1 MRAASRKVSFSTAL
15 QPKMPKMRMVTFQ
28 RATEKV
34 TGFLASP
41 RDPIRH
47 QAIIVIHEWWGLN
60 KWVKERT
67 ANLAA
72 NGHVALAVDL
82 YQGKVTADPSEARKL
97 KRGLPKDRA
106 MHDLKAA
113 FDYLAVRSDVD
124 PKHIGSLGWSM
135 GGGLALQLAIHE
147 PRLAACVVNYGPLP
161 TNLVDIQKINAR
173 VLGIFG
179 SLDRGISPHKVRVF
193 ETSMIAVKKSVD
205 IEIYDGAGHAFE
217 SPANKSGYRP
227 KATADAW
234 YRTLK
239 FFQQA
244 NGLDSSVS

>member
-15 QPKMPKMRMVTFQ
+15 QPKMPKKRMVTFQ
-28 RATEKV
+28 RATETV

-41 RDPIRH
+41 RNPSRH
-47 QAIIVIHEWWGLN
+47 RALIVIHEWWGLN

-72 NGHVALAVDL
+72 NGYVALAVDL

-113 FDYLAVRSDVD
+113 FDYLADRPDVD

-135 GGGLALQLAIHE
+135 GGGLAVQLAIHE

-161 TNLVDIQKINAR
+161 TNTADIQKINAP

-179 SLDRGISPHKVRVF
+179 SLDRGIPSDKIRAF
-193 ETSMIAVKKSVD
+193 EERMKAAGKRVD
-205 IEIYDGAGHAFE
+205 IEIYDSAGHAFE
-217 SPANKSGYRP
+217 NAANKRGYQP
-227 KATADAW
+227 AAAADAW
-234 YRTLK
+234 FHTLE
-239 FFQQA
+239 FFKRA
-244 NGLDSSVS
+244 KRSRPAVP